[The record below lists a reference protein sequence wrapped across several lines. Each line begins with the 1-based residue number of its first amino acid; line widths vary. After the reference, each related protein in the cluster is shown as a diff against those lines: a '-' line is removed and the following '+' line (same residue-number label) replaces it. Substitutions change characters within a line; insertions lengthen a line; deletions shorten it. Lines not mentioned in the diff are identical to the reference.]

1 MKIDFNSSAQQLRN
15 NKDLTPD
22 GQKAKSLKVKGFSL
36 TKLAFPYTIS
46 DAGNGLWRTADG
58 RSVVIQTEVFMARFV
73 PPVVVT
79 VYGIPPMIGELVQL
93 TIGSWPELNPEIN
106 AVNIEKS
113 HNDRLHDLGMLIATQ
128 FCEAFRM
135 NEDSKPEF
143 IVNFPSDRK
152 TDRENCTVYID
163 IQIPALI
170 GHSHRNDIAN
180 EYRIESSVEHLCET
194 LTEKVMTL
202 LHSYTAFKKL
212 DLVLIKVAYNG
223 QEAWDRCKRE

>member
-1 MKIDFNSSAQQLRN
+1 M
-15 NKDLTPD
+15 
-22 GQKAKSLKVKGFSL
+22 AK
-36 TKLAFPYTIS
+36 
-46 DAGNGLWRTADG
+46 
-58 RSVVIQTEVFMARFV
+58 FV

-113 HNDRLHDLGMLIATQ
+113 HNDRLHDLGVLITTQ

-135 NEDSKPEF
+135 SDDSKLEF
-143 IVNFPSDRK
+143 IVNFLSDRR
-152 TDRENCTVYID
+152 TVRINGPVYIE

-170 GHSHRNDIAN
+170 GHSHRNDIAK
-180 EYRIESSVEHLCET
+180 ECRIESSVNRLCET

-223 QEAWDRCKRE
+223 QETWDRCKRE